1 MSMKKI
7 GMWAV
12 CLLSIVGMQAQT
24 VATSVKQLVVDDFY
38 KMKVY
43 NNFDVSYRQN
53 ADSAGVI
60 VVMAATDDIENIEC
74 VSKKGQLTIKYKGPR
89 DKEQMQGSIIVYS
102 TALEY
107 VENNGIGSVQITSP
121 VSGAAFQAKVIG
133 NGLIAGRHIDYGIVK
148 ASVLT
153 GSGKVVLAGKC
164 REAELSVTGTGQVE
178 ADGLVARDVSCRI
191 TGNGVIGCH
200 AQKKLTAWATGNG
213 EVYYRGTPEI
223 KKSSLGELSVR
234 SLEGL

>member
-1 MSMKKI
+1 
-7 GMWAV
+7 
-12 CLLSIVGMQAQT
+12 
-24 VATSVKQLVVDDFY
+24 
-38 KMKVY
+38 
-43 NNFDVSYRQN
+43 
-53 ADSAGVI
+53 
-60 VVMAATDDIENIEC
+60 
-74 VSKKGQLTIKYKGPR
+74 
-89 DKEQMQGSIIVYS
+89 MQGSIIVYS

-133 NGLIAGRHIDYGIVK
+133 NGLIAGRHIDYGLVK

-223 KKSSLGELSVR
+223 KKNSLGELSVR